1 MIRIRAEALDQAREM
16 HGFSSDEKL
25 AAALE
30 LSSTSVRN
38 LRKGRSSP
46 SISTL
51 LRLRKL
57 TGIPIEALLTEEP
70 ADRVA

>member
-25 AAALE
+25 AAALG

-38 LRKGRSSP
+38 WHGAL
-46 SISTL
+46 ICLASTVGAGVHL
-51 LRLRKL
+51 Q
-57 TGIPIEALLTEEP
+57 
-70 ADRVA
+70 